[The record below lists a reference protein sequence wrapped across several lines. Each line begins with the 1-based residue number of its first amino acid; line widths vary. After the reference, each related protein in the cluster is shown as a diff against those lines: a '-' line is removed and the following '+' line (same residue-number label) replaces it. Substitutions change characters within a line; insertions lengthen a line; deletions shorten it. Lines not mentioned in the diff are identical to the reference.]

1 MLVSLSAPTLASPSA
16 GASSERRSRA
26 VEDAARVAA
35 VADGDERALA
45 ELWARYRRPCLQ
57 VARRVLGSGRHTED
71 VVQLVFLDVWRH
83 AGRFDPARASVAS
96 WLLAMAHNKAV
107 DRVRYE
113 RPRTTVSLALFGPH
127 SDADQCLE
135 QAAETAE
142 RRDLVRRALR
152 TLSEPQ
158 REILV
163 LAYFGGYTYREIAAL
178 IATPLGTV
186 KSRGRTGLIQL
197 RLELEHLHEAA

>member
-1 MLVSLSAPTLASPSA
+1 M
-16 GASSERRSRA
+16 
-26 VEDAARVAA
+26 
-35 VADGDERALA
+35 A

-96 WLLAMAHNKAV
+96 WLLSMAHNKAV
-107 DRVRYE
+107 DRVRHE
-113 RPRTTVSLALFGPH
+113 RPRATVSLDLSAAH
-127 SDADQCLE
+127 ADREQCLE

-142 RRDLVRRALR
+142 RRDHCRGALR

-163 LAYFGGYTYREIAAL
+163 LAYFGGYTYREIAVL
-178 IATPLGTV
+178 IGAPLGTV

-197 RLELEHLHEAA
+197 RLELEHLRGAARGT